1 MRARL
6 LARGLADFF
15 LHFFYKV
22 KSTRNRCRL
31 QDQFFRGGVDRA
43 GRELRLFCCQ
53 GGFLVESTTVFSE
66 VGRSP
71 LGGQSGFVPSRLR
84 KIGLGLL
91 LMFAAIQLPARD
103 KDNLQYGAGL
113 IVNVPFSESEVTQ
126 VVQDVIQD
134 GIIRGTKE
142 YNKDQYV
149 MGATA
154 VSTTR
159 VFSEKVEN
167 GRVFYKIRL
176 NALDPRNFK
185 DSGDSGTLAVRY
197 IVQPQGAD
205 HTVLRIDARFMEDF
219 RRVSHASNGSVENAE
234 YKDIHDRLDSI
245 ELMKSETAEAEK
257 ENQAARE
264 KMAASRQEAAPA
276 TQAPAAATT
285 VAEVTP
291 APSVPTP
298 APPAASSA
306 TEPAP
311 ASIGSTS
318 SSASPSPS
326 GLAPASAPVAA
337 ASFDDSSQTL
347 EEHVKDLRRQVQ
359 RLVKAPGA
367 PLKSAPFHTAST
379 LQSLAPGTE
388 VLIVVSTPYWYGV
401 ETHDGQH
408 GWMLRDDL
416 GLLP

>member
-1 MRARL
+1 VAR
-6 LARGLADFF
+6 
-15 LHFFYKV
+15 
-22 KSTRNRCRL
+22 TI
-31 QDQFFRGGVDRA
+31 
-43 GRELRLFCCQ
+43 
-53 GGFLVESTTVFSE
+53 FSKA
-66 VGRSP
+66 GRSP
-71 LGGQSGFVPSRLR
+71 VGDPSEFVSSGLW
-84 KIGLGLL
+84 KMGLGLL

-167 GRVFYKIRL
+167 GKVFYKIRL
-176 NALDPRNFK
+176 KALDPRNFK

-197 IVQPQGAD
+197 IVQPQGTD
-205 HTVLRIDARFMEDF
+205 HTVLRIDARFVEDF
-219 RRVSHASNGSVENAE
+219 RRVSHPSNGSVENAE

-245 ELMKSETAEAEK
+245 ELMKSEAAEAEK

-264 KMAASRQEAAPA
+264 KMAASRQEAASA
-276 TQAPAAATT
+276 TQAPAATT

-291 APSVPTP
+291 AASVPAP
-298 APPAASSA
+298 APPAGSSPTEPASSA
-306 TEPAP
+306 
-311 ASIGSTS
+311 STS
-318 SSASPSPS
+318 SSAAP
-326 GLAPASAPVAA
+326 PASALSPASGLPAA
-337 ASFDDSSQTL
+337 ASTDDSSQTL
-347 EEHVKDLRRQVQ
+347 EEHVKELRRQVQ

-416 GLLP
+416 ELLP

>member
-1 MRARL
+1 
-6 LARGLADFF
+6 
-15 LHFFYKV
+15 
-22 KSTRNRCRL
+22 
-31 QDQFFRGGVDRA
+31 
-43 GRELRLFCCQ
+43 
-53 GGFLVESTTVFSE
+53 VESRTVFSRG
-66 VGRSP
+66 GRSP
-71 LGGQSGFVPSRLR
+71 VRDQSKFVSSGLW
-84 KIGLGLL
+84 KTGLGLL
-91 LMFAAIQLPARD
+91 LLFAAIQLPARD

-167 GRVFYKIRL
+167 GKVFYKIRL
-176 NALDPRNFK
+176 KALDPRNFK

-197 IVQPQGAD
+197 IVQPQGTD
-205 HTVLRIDARFMEDF
+205 HTILRIDARFVEDF
-219 RRVSHASNGSVENAE
+219 RRTSHPSNGSVENAE

-257 ENQAARE
+257 EKQAARE
-264 KMAASRQEAAPA
+264 KMAASRQEAASA
-276 TQAPAAATT
+276 AQAPVAATT

-291 APSVPTP
+291 APTVPTP

-306 TEPAP
+306 TEPAS
-311 ASIGSTS
+311 ASIASTS
-318 SSASPSPS
+318 SSTSAPASA
-326 GLAPASAPVAA
+326 LAPASASTAA
-337 ASFDDSSQTL
+337 ASTDDSSQTL

-388 VLIVVSTPYWYGV
+388 ILIVVSTPYWYGV

-416 GLLP
+416 EQLP